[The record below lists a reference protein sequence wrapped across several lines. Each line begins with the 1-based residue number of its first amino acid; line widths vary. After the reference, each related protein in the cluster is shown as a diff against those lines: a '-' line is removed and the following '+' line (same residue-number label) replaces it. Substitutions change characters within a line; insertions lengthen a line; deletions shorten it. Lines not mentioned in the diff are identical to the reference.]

1 MDWASFPV
9 EVWLEVGYVILFGTY
24 VAYILMLVGQ
34 KSLRPTVVSM
44 YNYMQP
50 VVGSCVAV
58 LAGMAIFDWVKIV
71 AALLIFTGVYV
82 VTQSKSRAQML
93 AETNSNV
100 EGNE

>member
-1 MDWASFPV
+1 
-9 EVWLEVGYVILFGTY
+9 
-24 VAYILMLVGQ
+24 
-34 KSLRPTVVSM
+34 
-44 YNYMQP
+44 MQP

-58 LAGMAIFDWVKIV
+58 LAGMATFGWVKIV

-93 AETNSNV
+93 AETKSNV